1 MRLFKNFA
9 LVILICLL
17 TGANAAADSL
27 SRGWKALYQNRYDE
41 AIEYFSKDIGQNK
54 NAVSAYEGMAFAYE
68 ARGKYDEMLNSW
80 LKILKEDT
88 DSARSAVILQS
99 MLNSSNKFNK
109 FKDYKRTIKIL
120 EKALKKGISN
130 QRNKFLI
137 KQVLVKF
144 YDLTHQLKKAE
155 KIYDSF
161 GYVTEWA
168 VIGPFGRFGRS
179 CFYEEF
185 PPEQEIKFNTSY
197 QGYTGE
203 IRWRRFDGIFRNGL
217 VDFKQIVEPNV
228 GCTYALTF
236 IYSPFKQDVVL
247 NLQTPCTWKAWVNYQ
262 CVSVCD
268 RYKNFYP
275 LTNSFPASLEEGWN
289 SLLIK
294 SVCEAE
300 LGSWTLKLRVT
311 DQKERTCTNLK
322 FMDNLSTASLR
333 VVPKVFGT
341 TQQSKIGLFPLL
353 LPLRFNDT
361 EYLDNKALNYYYTG
375 TLLYSHGLQDNG
387 IKYLK
392 LAIELQPK
400 FSGFLY
406 AIGKMYEQAG
416 FLPKIERENK
426 AKDFYNKTVEY
437 DSQYVPALGALGLYF
452 ERNKLYEEAIEKFR
466 HIIKINSEFAPGY
479 VDLGRVYRERGWN
492 LEATKSIDFALKIN
506 PELKDALVLKAKLYT
521 DRTQFNKAERI
532 YKKIGN
538 IPVSLLVRQG
548 KYDQTVAQYNASIK
562 ANPLR
567 TDLRLELGR
576 LYSKLGDQRG
586 AYKQYKDILDI
597 IPTYSM
603 CYKLLGNL
611 LYAERMTN
619 GAIEAWESAL
629 KLNPRDYEL
638 RNLLDEIKASTAPY
652 TPKKFNTLKLIS
664 DNKDPSE
671 LPKAY
676 TAALYNGKVIILN
689 TDGSY
694 KETVHRVVK
703 ILSEIGIEKYGEI
716 YIPGNLEELRVFLK
730 DGTILE
736 PVKIEGKNAYSL
748 HGLEDGAVV
757 EYKYTV
763 EHKLYNIAKGYFRLS
778 PFYFQVFNEALLW
791 SRYTVIF
798 PSDINVSYIS
808 RNLGK
813 NVVKEEK
820 NLEGNK
826 KLVQF
831 ECYNIPGVTEEVMMP
846 PKEDVLPNIII
857 TASMKLD
864 KVSDLYRS
872 LIMGTSVVTSILKD
886 TTYEIIKDC
895 NTPHE
900 KAEAIYYYINRTI
913 KHNSAKFE
921 PATSTLAEK
930 SGNKA
935 ILLKVMLDIAELDA
949 TYVLVRPNT
958 FAKMATPYYGAF
970 STPLVKLNLQGNNV
984 WLDISNK
991 YLKFGEISSS
1001 LTNGDALVFNTTN
1014 YQICK
1019 TPPLD
1024 LSANGAETSLVININ
1039 RDINEKSDC
1048 LAEETYPG
1056 NLSALFRL
1064 VFLEG
1069 IEKNLWGKYIEKG
1082 LANSFGEPVLEKAE
1096 FPNIDN
1102 PEEPFHIKYKFKIS
1116 DFLQQV
1122 SGQDNEFIF
1131 NPIPFKLELSKKYI
1145 QKTQRKFPIR
1155 IELEFT
1161 PLYLDQQ
1168 FDINI
1173 PDNFIIKDT
1182 PQDITEESKFGK
1194 YLVEFTFN
1202 KNTLKVKQ
1210 HFELLPQEISASDY
1224 PKFVDFCR
1232 RIDALEKKTISLQ
1245 KKTVSEIK

>member
-9 LVILICLL
+9 LVILICLV
-17 TGANAAADSL
+17 TGANATADSL

-41 AIEYFSKDIGQNK
+41 AIEYFSRDIDQNK

-68 ARGKYDEMLNSW
+68 ARGKYDEMLNNW
-80 LKILKEDT
+80 LKILKEDP
-88 DSARSAVILQS
+88 DSIRSSVILQS
-99 MLNSSNKFNK
+99 MLNSSNKF
-109 FKDYKRTIKIL
+109 KDYKKAIKIL
-120 EKALKKGISN
+120 EKVLKKEISN
-130 QRNKFLI
+130 SENKFFI
-137 KQVLVKF
+137 KQVLVKL
-144 YDLTHQLKKAE
+144 YNLTHQPKKAE
-155 KIYDSF
+155 KIYASF
-161 GYVTEWA
+161 GYVTEWTA
-168 VIGPFGRFGRS
+168 IGPFGKLGRS

-185 PPEQEIKFNTSY
+185 PPEQEIKFSTSY
-197 QGYTGE
+197 QGYTGWV
-203 IRWRRFDGIFRNGL
+203 RWRRFDGIFRNGL
-217 VDFKQIVEPNV
+217 VDFKQIVKPNV
-228 GCTYALTF
+228 GCAYALTF
-236 IYSPFKQDVVL
+236 IYSPFKQDVIL
-247 NLQTPCTWKAWVNYQ
+247 NLQTPCAWKAWVNYQ

-275 LTNSFPASLEEGWN
+275 LINSFPVSLEEGWN

-294 SVCEAE
+294 SVCEEKLSNWAF
-300 LGSWTLKLRVT
+300 KLRVT
-311 DQKERTCTNLK
+311 DLKERTCTNLK
-322 FMDNLSTASLR
+322 FMDNLSTTSLR
-333 VVPKVFGT
+333 KVPKMFET
-341 TQQSKIGLFPLL
+341 TRQSK
-353 LPLRFNDT
+353 RFNDT
-361 EYLDNKALNYYYTG
+361 ERLDNKALNYYYTSL
-375 TLLYSHGLQDNG
+375 LLYSQGLQDKG

-406 AIGKMYEQAG
+406 TIGKMYEQAG

-426 AKDFYNKTVEY
+426 TKNFYNKSIEY
-437 DSQYVPALGALGLYF
+437 DSQHVPALAALGLYF

-466 HIIKINSEFAPGY
+466 HAIKINSEFAPGY
-479 VDLGRVYRERGWN
+479 VGLGRVYRKRRWY
-492 LEATKSIDFALKIN
+492 LEAIKSIDFALKIN
-506 PELKDALVLKAKLYT
+506 PELKDALVLKAKLCT
-521 DRTQFNKAERI
+521 DRNQFRKAEKI
-532 YKKIGN
+532 YEKIGN
-538 IPVSLLVRQG
+538 IPVSLLLRQS
-548 KYDQTVAQYNASIK
+548 KYDQAVEQYNARIN

-576 LYSKLGDQRG
+576 LYSKLGDYRG
-586 AYKQYKDILDI
+586 AYKQYKDVLDI

-603 CYKLLGNL
+603 CHKLLGNL
-611 LYAERMTN
+611 LYSENMAN
-619 GAIEAWESAL
+619 SAIEAWESAL

-638 RNLLDEIKASTAPY
+638 GNMLVEIKASTEPY
-652 TPKKFNTLKLIS
+652 TPKKLNTLKLIS
-664 DNKDPSE
+664 GNKDLSE
-671 LPKAY
+671 LPNAY
-676 TAALYNGKVIILN
+676 TASLYNGKVIILN

-694 KETVHRVVK
+694 KETVHKVVK

-716 YIPGNLEELRVFLK
+716 HIPGKLEELRVFLK

-736 PVKIEGKNAYSL
+736 PVKIKKKNAYSI
-748 HGLEDGAVV
+748 HGLEKDSVI

-763 EHKLYNIAKGYFRLS
+763 EHKTYNIAKGYFRLS
-778 PFYFQVFNEALLW
+778 PFYFQAFNEALLW

-798 PSDINVSYIS
+798 PSDVKIS
-808 RNLGK
+808 WISKNLPE
-813 NVVKEEK
+813 NIVKEEK
-820 NLEGNK
+820 NLAGNR

-831 ECYNIPGVTEEVMMP
+831 ELYNIPSVTKEVMMP
-846 PKEDVLPNIII
+846 PKEDVLPNV
-857 TASMKLD
+857 TVMTSMKLD
-864 KVSDLYRS
+864 NVYDLYKN
-872 LIMGTSVVTSILKD
+872 LIMGTCIPASILKD

-900 KAEAIYYYINRTI
+900 KAEAIYYYINKSI

-921 PATSTLAEK
+921 SAISTLTKK

-935 ILLKVMLDIAELDA
+935 ILLKVMLDIAGLDA

-958 FAKMATPYYGAF
+958 FAKMIVPYYGAF
-970 STPLVKLNLQGNNV
+970 RTPLVKVNLQRRDV
-984 WLDISNK
+984 WLDTSNK

-1001 LTNGDALVFNTTN
+1001 LTNGDALVFNTSN

-1019 TPPLD
+1019 TPPLN
-1024 LSANGAETSLVININ
+1024 LSANGAETSLIININ

-1048 LAEETYPG
+1048 LGEEIYLG
-1056 NLSALFRL
+1056 NLSGLFRL
-1064 VFLEG
+1064 IFLEG

-1082 LANSFGEPVLEKAE
+1082 LAESFGEPVLEKTE

-1102 PEEPFHIKYKFKIS
+1102 SEEPFRIKYKFKIS
-1116 DFLQQV
+1116 DFLRQV
-1122 SGQDNEFIF
+1122 SGQDDEFIF
-1131 NPIPFKLELSKKYI
+1131 NPIPFRLKLSKKYI

-1155 IELEFT
+1155 IKLEFT

-1182 PQDITEESKFGK
+1182 PQNITEESKFGK

-1210 HFELLPQEISASDY
+1210 HFELPIQEISASDY

-1245 KKTVSEIK
+1245 KKTVTVSEIK